1 MGKSKKRKNG
11 RTLRQVD
18 GVSTRSAPITTHR
31 PSGPHRSLVMGSV
44 TINRNILV
52 QSGGCSGRKEEMLWG
67 VLEYSWLEREWYW
80 STIDI
85 KLFLFGYISRNT

>member
-44 TINRNILV
+44 AINRNVLV
-52 QSGGCSGRKEEMLWG
+52 RSGVGEEEKERCSGELWSAIG
-67 VLEYSWLEREWYW
+67 WRGSGSSQL
-80 STIDI
+80 
-85 KLFLFGYISRNT
+85 